1 MEENKQTEEEVR
13 QNATEK
19 EDKKSDIV
27 SATIIILV
35 VIIIGALSICFY
47 AFYSYHQESN
57 EEKETISSDLEVIAR
72 KVVKVLDKYLDAE
85 LTLDEAYNEISV
97 LFDQKNSVKGDS
109 TNDLFVSI
117 EISSVYRNMLEM
129 KTPFGTNKPTD
140 IDIKNSRDEIAK
152 YLE

>member
-1 MEENKQTEEEVR
+1 MEENK
-13 QNATEK
+13 
-19 EDKKSDIV
+19 KKYSTSRIFAIILL
-27 SATIIILV
+27 SIIITAAG
-35 VIIIGALSICFY
+35 IGLFLSFGKL
-47 AFYSYHQESN
+47 N
-57 EEKETISSDLEVIAR
+57 KKEETETISSDLEVIAR

-97 LFDQKNSVKGDS
+97 LSDQANSVEGDS
-109 TNDLFVSI
+109 TNDLLVSS
-117 EISSVYRNMLEM
+117 EIKITAWNMLEM